1 MNRLKLAIPV
11 LILLFSI
18 SIYAETGIESLSND
32 STKNDST
39 ISGMVLSPI
48 SNINGGDVPDDGGG
62 AIHISWDVKTDSGIR
77 YFRILRATEAAGVFD
92 TVTQLT
98 RNFRSYDD
106 RDGIK
111 DKNDYYYKIV
121 TMMNTG
127 EMFESKVF
135 GPYQSKAQ
143 WFNKKRSVVL
153 LLAVIFGFFI
163 LLYMTRAKHD
173 PNLFIRRI
181 AGLDALDDAVGRST
195 EMGKPIMYILGI
207 GAITDLPTLA
217 GLNILGEVSKK
228 AFEYGTQVRV
238 PCYDPVV
245 MTTAQEVVKQSAYE
259 VGRPDAFNKND
270 IMYLTQDQF
279 GYAAGCDGMMIRE
292 KPGAIFL
299 QGTFYAEALIL
310 AETGHSVGAIQVAGT
325 TMTSQLPFFVAACD
339 YTLIG
344 EELFAASAYLSKDPK
359 QLGSLRGQDIGK
371 AIFVSTIIIG
381 VVFEI
386 FGISFLKDFLT
397 LH

>member
-48 SNINGGDVPDDGGG
+48 SNIKGGDVPDDGGG

-121 TMMNTG
+121 TMMNSG

-143 WFNKKRSVVL
+143 WFNKRD
-153 LLAVIFGFFI
+153 
-163 LLYMTRAKHD
+163 R
-173 PNLFIRRI
+173 
-181 AGLDALDDAVGRST
+181 
-195 EMGKPIMYILGI
+195 
-207 GAITDLPTLA
+207 
-217 GLNILGEVSKK
+217 
-228 AFEYGTQVRV
+228 
-238 PCYDPVV
+238 
-245 MTTAQEVVKQSAYE
+245 
-259 VGRPDAFNKND
+259 
-270 IMYLTQDQF
+270 
-279 GYAAGCDGMMIRE
+279 
-292 KPGAIFL
+292 
-299 QGTFYAEALIL
+299 
-310 AETGHSVGAIQVAGT
+310 
-325 TMTSQLPFFVAACD
+325 
-339 YTLIG
+339 
-344 EELFAASAYLSKDPK
+344 
-359 QLGSLRGQDIGK
+359 
-371 AIFVSTIIIG
+371 
-381 VVFEI
+381 
-386 FGISFLKDFLT
+386 
-397 LH
+397 